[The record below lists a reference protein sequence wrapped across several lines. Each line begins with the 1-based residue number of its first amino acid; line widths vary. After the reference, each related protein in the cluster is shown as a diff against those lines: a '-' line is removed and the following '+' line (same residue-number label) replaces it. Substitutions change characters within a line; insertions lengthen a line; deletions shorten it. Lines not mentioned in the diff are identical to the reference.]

1 MNKKFEKS
9 SQLRQALTSIE
20 PHSGFPLGA
29 EEAALP
35 LGLPAVDALLAGGI
49 ALRALHEVVSGAAAH
64 LGATFGFAL
73 AIAAQAVRHATK
85 AAKSA
90 YALWIETDYA
100 ALEGGKPY
108 GTGIDLF
115 GLSMDRLLIL
125 RVARPIDA
133 LWGFEEALK
142 SSTLAAVIAELPE
155 SGAAADLT
163 ATRRLSLAARVGNGL
178 GLLLRHRKSPG
189 STTAMTRW
197 EVGAAPSEPDRFGGF
212 GRTTFDLSLTRNRR
226 GRCGRFIVHWDHE
239 RGSFIPQALSLGL
252 AETANDRPDRAEEFA
267 RAG

>member
-1 MNKKFEKS
+1 MS
-9 SQLRQALTSIE
+9 IAPLGPLRQALASIE
-20 PHSGFPLGA
+20 PHSAFPLGA

-35 LGLPAVDALLAGGI
+35 LGLPAIDDPLAGGL
-49 ALRALHEVVSGAAAH
+49 ALRALHEVAPAAPAH
-64 LGATFGFAL
+64 LGAAFGFAL
-73 AIAAQAVRHATK
+73 AIAAQAVRHAGK
-85 AAKSA
+85 AAKA
-90 YALWIETDYA
+90 PYALWIETDYA
-100 ALEGGKPY
+100 ALEGGRPY
-108 GTGIDLF
+108 GPGVDLF
-115 GLSMDRLLIL
+115 GLPMDRLLIL

-142 SSTLAAVIAELPE
+142 SAALAAVIAELPE

-163 ATRRLSLAARVGNGL
+163 ATRRLSLAARAGNGL

-197 EVGAAPSEPDRFGGF
+197 EVGAAPSQPDRFGGF
-212 GRTTFDLSLTRNRR
+212 GRTAFDLSLTRNRR
-226 GRCGRFIVHWDHE
+226 GRCGRFIVYWDHE

-252 AETANDRPDRAEEFA
+252 AETACDRPDRAEGLA